1 MEKRVRMVDIA
12 EKMGVSTFTVSK
24 ALSGKEGVSEEMR
37 EEVRRV
43 AEEMGYQVK
52 NRTKSESVSKGMKFG
67 ILTRSKYIEQGQS
80 FYWSLYERMLYHL
93 NAGGHIGILEF
104 ISEEIETKLLLPK
117 FIQTEIINGLILMGK
132 FSKNYRNMLTEAK
145 IPFVCLDMF
154 DAECRQDT
162 VISDGYYGM
171 YFVTRHLLQMG
182 HRDIV
187 FLGRVGATYSI
198 TDRYFGFCKAMQE
211 VGLQVTPEMVLPDRD
226 ENDMLQISIEQLHHM
241 PTAFACNCD
250 NSAYYLMQKLQA
262 KGYRIPDDISIVG
275 FDNYILSE
283 MTTPKMTTYEV
294 NLDKMALSSIQQ
306 LQQRLA
312 EPERP
317 WEQLIISG
325 HFIQRDSV
333 KKIN

>member
-24 ALSGKEGVSEEMR
+24 ALSGKDGISEEMR

-43 AEEMGYQVK
+43 AEKMGYQMK
-52 NRTKSESVSKGMKFG
+52 NKSNIESSSKSMKFG
-67 ILTRSKYIEQGQS
+67 ILTRNKYIEQGQS

-93 NAGGHIGILEF
+93 NASGYIGILEF
-104 ISEEIETKLLLPK
+104 ISEESETQLQLPK
-117 FIQTEIINGLILMGK
+117 FMQTEIINGLILMGK
-132 FSKNYRNMLTEAK
+132 FSKEYRNMLIKAK

-171 YFVTRHLLQMG
+171 YFLTRHLLQMG
-182 HRDIV
+182 HRDII

-211 VGLQVTPEMVLPDRD
+211 AGLQVTPEMVLSDRD
-226 ENDMLQISIEQLHHM
+226 EKDMLQISIEQLHHM

-250 NSAYYLMQKLQA
+250 ISAYYLMQKLQA

-294 NLDKMALSSIQQ
+294 DLDKMALASIQQ
-306 LQQRLA
+306 LQKRLE

>member
-52 NRTKSESVSKGMKFG
+52 NRAKSESVSKGMKFG

-93 NAGGHIGILEF
+93 NVGGHIGILEF

-211 VGLQVTPEMVLPDRD
+211 AGLQVTQEMVLPDRD

-294 NLDKMALSSIQQ
+294 NLDKMALASIQQ

>member
-24 ALSGKEGVSEEMR
+24 ALSGKDGVSEEMR

-43 AEEMGYQVK
+43 AEKMGYQVK
-52 NRTKSESVSKGMKFG
+52 NKSNIESASKSMKFG
-67 ILTRSKYIEQGQS
+67 ILTRNKYIEQGQS
-80 FYWSLYERMLYHL
+80 FYWNLYERMLYHL
-93 NAGGHIGILEF
+93 NASGHIGILEF
-104 ISEEIETKLLLPK
+104 ISEEAETQFQLPK
-117 FIQTEIINGLILMGK
+117 FMQTEIINGLILMGK
-132 FSKNYRNMLTEAK
+132 FSKGYRNMLMEAK

-154 DAECRQDT
+154 DAECGQDT

-198 TDRYFGFCKAMQE
+198 TDRYFGFCRAMQE
-211 VGLQVTPEMVLPDRD
+211 AGLQVTPEMVLSDRD
-226 ENDMLQISIEQLHHM
+226 EKDMLQISIEQLHHM

-250 NSAYYLMQKLQA
+250 ISAYYLMQKLQA
-262 KGYRIPDDISIVG
+262 KGYRIPNDISIVG

-294 NLDKMALSSIQQ
+294 DLDKMALASIQQ
-306 LQQRLA
+306 LQKRLE